1 MRQSRENRQKFKSQ
15 ITIEPKQLQHILA
28 PHMKGWLIGHLL
40 DDTKNSG
47 KSHVTTWSRDQ
58 NLKVK

>member
-15 ITIEPKQLQHILA
+15 ITIEPEQLQHILA

-40 DDTKNSG
+40 DDTKNPK

>member
-1 MRQSRENRQKFKSQ
+1 MMQSRENRQKFKSQ
-15 ITIEPKQLQHILA
+15 ITIEPKQIEHILA
-28 PHMKGWLIGHLL
+28 PHMKGWLIGYLL